1 MLSTSLPLVARV
13 ARRDGG
19 GMALAGVGFAP
30 TAQAVR
36 GRDLRLAPHPPLWG
50 TLPTGGGR

>member
-19 GMALAGVGFAP
+19 GMALAVVGFAP